1 MNIPKKQFDRGKA
14 QKLKETAYRSIEI
27 ISRLQEGQ
35 EDIQIM
41 TILGCERSLVYYY
54 IKQLTMKGK

>member
-1 MNIPKKQFDRGKA
+1 MNIPKKKFNREKA

-35 EDIQIM
+35 EDTQIM
-41 TILGCERSLVYYY
+41 DVLSCERALVYYY
-54 IKQLTMKGK
+54 IKQLTLKG